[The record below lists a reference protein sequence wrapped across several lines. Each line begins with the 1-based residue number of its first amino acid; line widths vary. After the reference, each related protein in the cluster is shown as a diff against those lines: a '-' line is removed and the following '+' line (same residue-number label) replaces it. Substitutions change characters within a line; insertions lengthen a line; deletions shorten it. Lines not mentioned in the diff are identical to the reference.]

1 MEDLNISYEEVTQS
15 NKVDL
20 KKKLKVL
27 ATNASFIELK
37 NRLKTHKK
45 VRHIHYNSLQLQ
57 PYLSSPDFHKEEA
70 YGISALRSQC
80 VKTIRSNFSKMF
92 HGRINCPLKCNQ
104 ETPPVD
110 TQEHLLTCTKIKKLN
125 PNGVRIKD
133 VFGDLKDQENIGK
146 LVLQILRD
154 RKRILEEMETS

>member
-1 MEDLNISYEEVTQS
+1 MQFLLSSNVYLRSEAWTYSSLN
-15 NKVDL
+15 
-20 KKKLKVL
+20 
-27 ATNASFIELK
+27 
-37 NRLKTHKK
+37 
-45 VRHIHYNSLQLQ
+45 LQ
-57 PYLSSPDFHKEEA
+57 PYFSSPDINNKEEHV
-70 YGISALRSQC
+70 ISALRSQC

-125 PNGVRIKD
+125 PYGVKIKD